1 VEAFEF
7 EPFDPTVRR
16 EPFAL
21 YARARREHPVYA
33 HPGLPIHSV
42 FRHED
47 VLAVLKDPATWSNVF
62 PPPPGMDP
70 QDLPPPS
77 MLSSDPPDH
86 TRLRGLVSQAF
97 TPRAVRRLE
106 PRIEAIAHELLEQ
119 ALRQRTVDLVEAF
132 ATPLPVIV
140 IAEMLGVPSA
150 DRVRFKGWSD
160 VLVESLGSGF
170 FAPLPPEQ
178 VARFR
183 RARAELEA
191 YLEPLVAAR
200 RAEPRED
207 LLSGLVAAELEG
219 SRLSFAEMIQTVILL
234 LVAGNE
240 TTTTLIGNAVLE
252 LMARP
257 EVAAEVRAETALV
270 PGLVEEVLRYSS
282 PVQMDPRFSTREV
295 ELRGVRIPKGQFAL
309 CWIGSANRD
318 EAVFPEPE
326 RFDLRREGGRHVAFG
341 FGIHYCLGANLARLE
356 AQVAL
361 RTLLART
368 RGFTRLDSEPLPLH
382 PSIVFRAVT
391 RLPLALEPAAGR

>member
-1 VEAFEF
+1 MDDFIF
-7 EPFDPTVRR
+7 NPFDPATRR
-16 EPFAL
+16 EPFGL
-21 YARARREHPVYA
+21 YARARRERPVYV
-33 HPGLPIHSV
+33 HPGLPIHSL

-47 VLAVLKDPATWSNVF
+47 VLSVLKDPATWSSVF
-62 PPPPGMDP
+62 PPPPGVDP
-70 QDLPPPS
+70 EDLPPPS
-77 MLSSDPPDH
+77 MLSTDPPDH

-97 TPRAVRRLE
+97 TPRAIRRLE
-106 PRIEAIAHELLEQ
+106 PRIDEIAHGLLDQ
-119 ALRQRTVDLVEAF
+119 ALRRGTVDLVEEL

-150 DRVRFKGWSD
+150 DRMRFKEWSD
-160 VLVESLGSGF
+160 VLVESLGTAL

-191 YLEPLVAAR
+191 YLEPLVAER
-200 RAEPRED
+200 RADPRED

-252 LMARP
+252 LLARP
-257 EVAAEVRAETALV
+257 AVTAEVRAEPALV

-282 PVQMDPRFSTREV
+282 PVQMDPRLATRDV
-295 ELRGVRIPKGQFAL
+295 ELCGVRVPKGQFAL
-309 CWIGSANRD
+309 CWIGSANHD

-326 RFDLRREGGRHVAFG
+326 RFDVRREGGRHVAFG

-368 RGFTRLDSEPLPLH
+368 KGFARVNSALLPLH
-382 PSIVFRAVT
+382 ASIVFRAVT
-391 RLPLALEPAAGR
+391 KLPIALDAAD

>member
-1 VEAFEF
+1 MADFTF
-7 EPFDPTVRR
+7 DPFDPGVRR

-33 HPGLPIHSV
+33 HPGLPIHSL

-47 VLAVLKDPATWSNVF
+47 VLAVLKDPVTWSSVF
-62 PPPPGMDP
+62 PPPPGVDP
-70 QDLPPPS
+70 VDLPPPS
-77 MLSSDPPDH
+77 MLSTDPPDH

-97 TPRAVRRLE
+97 TPRAIRRLE
-106 PRIEAIAHELLEQ
+106 PRIEEIAHELLDH
-119 ALRQRTVDLVEAF
+119 ALRERHVDLVEAL

-150 DRVRFKGWSD
+150 DRLRFKEWSD
-160 VLVESLGSGF
+160 VLVESLGTTF
-170 FAPLPPEQ
+170 FAPPPPEQ
-178 VARFR
+178 EARFR
-183 RARAELEA
+183 CARTELEA
-191 YLEPLVAAR
+191 YLEPLVSAR
-200 RAEPRED
+200 REEPRED

-252 LMARP
+252 LVARP
-257 EVAAEVRAETALV
+257 EVAAEVRAEPALV

-282 PVQMDPRFSTREV
+282 PVQMDPRFSTRDV
-295 ELRGVRIPKGQFAL
+295 ELGGVRVPRGQFAL
-309 CWIGSANRD
+309 CWIGSANHD

-326 RFDLRREGGRHVAFG
+326 RFDVRREGGRHVAFG
-341 FGIHYCLGANLARLE
+341 SGIHYCLGANLARLE

-368 RGFTRLDSEPLPLH
+368 RGFARLGSEALPLH

-391 RLPLALEPAAGR
+391 KLPIALDAAA